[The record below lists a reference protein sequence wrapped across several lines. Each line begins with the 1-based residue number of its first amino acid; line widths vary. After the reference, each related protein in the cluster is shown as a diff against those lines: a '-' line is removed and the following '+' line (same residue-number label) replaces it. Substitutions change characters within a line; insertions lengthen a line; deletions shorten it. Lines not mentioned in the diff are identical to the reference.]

1 MMSKIDDIL
10 NEVESGKT
18 DPKKAANSIE
28 SDLEARFCCGGM
40 GHKKHHGGIFFGLY
54 LVLQGITWLFY
65 HLGYFPSAGSVWNI
79 IWPVIIGVI
88 GIQMIWSMAKRRNVS
103 LLGIILLSIGIARMV
118 VNASVITM
126 AQWWG
131 WFWPISIIL
140 LGVALLLRP
149 WKTGG
154 WEFRWH
160 DDD

>member
-1 MMSKIDDIL
+1 MSKIDDIL
-10 NEVESGKT
+10 DDVESGKT
-18 DPKKAANSIE
+18 DPKKAASSIE
-28 SDLEARFCCGGM
+28 RDLEARFCCGGG
-40 GHKKHHGGIFFGLY
+40 GHHRKHHGGAFFGLY
-54 LVLQGITWLFY
+54 LVLQGIVWLFY

-88 GIQMIWSMAKRRNVS
+88 GIQMIWSMARRRNVS
-103 LLGIILLSIGIARMV
+103 LMGIILLSIGSARMV

-140 LGVALLLRP
+140 LGVALLVRP
-149 WKTGG
+149 WKTGC
-154 WEFRWH
+154 EFRWH